1 MAFLDNSGDIILDAV
16 LTDAGRKRLAKA
28 DGTFKIAKFALGDD
42 EIDYGLYDKNNA
54 SGSAYY
60 DLSLLQT
67 PVLEAFTNNTSIL
80 KSRLISIPQDN
91 LLFLPVMKL
100 NDAPSAVSFGNSLPT
115 LGLSSTTNGV
125 DAGNLIYITADQ
137 NTENTNATNNNSK
150 VNTAIKE
157 TALPFQLSGKKSY
170 MFGYLTEQSPGAI
183 SVTQGLDTNAIPPSQ
198 TLDTS
203 LIENQY
209 IVEID
214 NRLGSIVTPN
224 DKKTKAAISY
234 IDDDNIASYY
244 FSLANDADYVSLI
257 NDQSVG
263 GNKQVI
269 TGPRGTKFSFLIA
282 ASLDLQQSTYL
293 FELLGG
299 TQSYTSQDGNS
310 STYYYIDTIVRVTGA
325 QTGASLDLP
334 IRFLKYKST
343 P

>member
-42 EIDYGLYDKNNA
+42 EIDYSLYDKTNS

-80 KSRLISIPQDN
+80 KSRLISIPQTN
-91 LLFLPVMKL
+91 LLYLPIVKL
-100 NDAPSAVSFGNSLPT
+100 NNTTGVNGVA
-115 LGLSSTTNGV
+115 LSSTTNNV
-125 DAGNLIYITADQ
+125 DAGGLIYVTADQ
-137 NTENTNATNNNSK
+137 NTEATNTSTGQPN
-150 VNTAIKE
+150 NTAIKS
-157 TALPFQLSGKKSY
+157 TSSPFSNSTKDTFLFGLNTDQNKSVIR
-170 MFGYLTEQSPGAI
+170 LD
-183 SVTQGLDTNAIPPSQ
+183 QGLDTTAIPPTQ
-198 TLDTS
+198 TLDSS

-209 IVEID
+209 IIEID
-214 NRLGSIVTPN
+214 NRLGSIVTPE
-224 DKKTKAAISY
+224 DKKTKAAISF

-244 FSLANDADYVSLI
+244 FSLANDTQYIKSNSDIST
-257 NDQSVG
+257 
-263 GNKQVI
+263 GNATQI
-269 TGPRGTKFSFLIA
+269 IAGPRGTSLQFLVA

-299 TQSYTSQDGNS
+299 TQSYTNNAGTT
-310 STYYYIDTIVRVTGA
+310 STYYYIDTIIRVTGA
-325 QTGASLDLP
+325 QTGASIDLP

>member
-42 EIDYGLYDKNNA
+42 EIDYGLYDKSNT

-80 KSRLISIPQDN
+80 KSRLISIPQTN
-91 LLFLPVMKL
+91 LLYLPVVKI
-100 NDAPSAVSFGNSLPT
+100 NDTTGISGVA
-115 LGLSSTTNGV
+115 LSSTSNGY
-125 DAGNLIYITADQ
+125 DPGGLIYVTVDQ
-137 NTENTNATNNNSK
+137 NTEDTNTVSGITNTTAIDNNSQ
-150 VNTAIKE
+150 
-157 TALPFQLSGKKSY
+157 PFLSTKRSY
-170 MFGYLTEQSPGAI
+170 LYGFKTDKNGLHIQ
-183 SVTQGLDTNAIPPSQ
+183 VDQGLDTNAIPPTQ
-198 TLDTS
+198 TLDSS
-203 LIENQY
+203 LIETQY

-214 NRLGSIVTPN
+214 NRLGALVTPEG
-224 DKKTKAAISY
+224 DKLTKAAISF

-244 FSLANDADYVSLI
+244 FSLANDTQYVKQNTDSTT
-257 NDQSVG
+257 NNAS
-263 GNKQVI
+263 QVI
-269 TGPRGTKFSFLIA
+269 AGPRGTYLQFLIA
-282 ASLDLQQSTYL
+282 SSLDLQQSTYL

-299 TQSYTSQDGNS
+299 TTSYKNKAGTT

-325 QTGASLDLP
+325 QTGASIDLP

>member
-42 EIDYGLYDKNNA
+42 EIDYSLYDKTNS

-80 KSRLISIPQDN
+80 KSRLVSIPQTN
-91 LLFLPVMKL
+91 LLYLPVVKL
-100 NDAPSAVSFGNSLPT
+100 NNTTGINGVS
-115 LGLSSTTNGV
+115 LSSTTNGV
-125 DAGNLIYITADQ
+125 DAGGLIYVTADQ
-137 NTENTNATNNNSK
+137 NTEATNTSTGQPN
-150 VNTAIKE
+150 NTAVKSTSSPFSNGTKDTFLFGLNTDQNKSIIK
-157 TALPFQLSGKKSY
+157 
-170 MFGYLTEQSPGAI
+170 I
-183 SVTQGLDTNAIPPSQ
+183 DQGLDTTAIPPTQ
-198 TLDTS
+198 TLDSS

-209 IVEID
+209 IIEID
-214 NRLGSIVTPN
+214 NRLGSIVVPEG
-224 DKKTKAAISY
+224 DKKTKAAISF

-244 FSLANDADYVSLI
+244 FSLANDTQYVKSLAGEI
-257 NDQSVG
+257 STGDSKN
-263 GNKQVI
+263 I
-269 TGPRGTKFSFLIA
+269 IAGPRGTALQFLVG

-299 TQSYTSQDGNS
+299 TQSYTNNAGTT
-310 STYYYIDTIVRVTGA
+310 STYYYIDTIIRVTGA

>member
-42 EIDYGLYDKNNA
+42 EIDYSLYDKTNS

-80 KSRLISIPQDN
+80 KSRLISIPQTN
-91 LLFLPVMKL
+91 LLYLPIVKL
-100 NDAPSAVSFGNSLPT
+100 NNTTGVNGVA
-115 LGLSSTTNGV
+115 LSSTTNNV
-125 DAGNLIYITADQ
+125 DAGGLIYVTADQ
-137 NTENTNATNNNSK
+137 NTEATNTSTGQPN
-150 VNTAIKE
+150 NTAIKS
-157 TALPFQLSGKKSY
+157 TSSPFSNSTKDTFLFGLNTDQNKSVIR
-170 MFGYLTEQSPGAI
+170 LD
-183 SVTQGLDTNAIPPSQ
+183 QGLDTTAIPPTQ
-198 TLDTS
+198 TLDSS

-209 IVEID
+209 IIEID
-214 NRLGSIVTPN
+214 NRLGSIVTPE
-224 DKKTKAAISY
+224 DKKTKAAISF

-244 FSLANDADYVSLI
+244 FSLANDTQYIKSNSDTST
-257 NDQSVG
+257 
-263 GNKQVI
+263 GNATQI
-269 TGPRGTKFSFLIA
+269 IAGPRGTSLQFLVA

-299 TQSYTSQDGNS
+299 TQSYTNNAGTT
-310 STYYYIDTIVRVTGA
+310 STYYYIDTIIRVTGA
-325 QTGASLDLP
+325 QTGASIDLP

>member
-91 LLFLPVMKL
+91 LLYLPVMKI
-100 NDAPSAVSFGNSLPT
+100 NNVKKGVIE
-115 LGLSSTTNGV
+115 LSSTSNGV
-125 DAGNLIYITADQ
+125 DAGGLIYVTVDQ
-137 NTENTNATNNNSK
+137 NTEDTNAVAAQTNQ
-150 VNTAIKE
+150 TAINRN
-157 TALPFQLSGKKSY
+157 AAPFKNNVSSVMYGLSTKD
-170 MFGYLTEQSPGAI
+170 SPGAI
-183 SVTQGLDTNAIPPSQ
+183 RIEQGLDTTAIPPSQ
-198 TLDTS
+198 GLDAS
-203 LIENQY
+203 LVENQY
-209 IVEID
+209 IIEID
-214 NRLGSIVTPN
+214 NRLGSIVNGGIGGGDET
-224 DKKTKAAISY
+224 TKAAISF

-244 FSLANDADYVSLI
+244 FSLANDPTFVESNLSQQTS
-257 NDQSVG
+257 NLE
-263 GNKQVI
+263 VI
-269 TGPRGTKFSFLIA
+269 AGPRGTALQFLIG

-299 TQSYTSQDGNS
+299 TQSYTNNIGTT
-310 STYYYIDTIVRVTGA
+310 STYYYIDSIVRITGA

>member
-42 EIDYGLYDKNNA
+42 EIDYSLYDKTNS

-80 KSRLISIPQDN
+80 KSRLISIPQTN
-91 LLFLPVMKL
+91 LLYLPIVKL
-100 NDAPSAVSFGNSLPT
+100 NNTTGVNGVA
-115 LGLSSTTNGV
+115 LSSTTNNV
-125 DAGNLIYITADQ
+125 DAGGLIYVTADQ
-137 NTENTNATNNNSK
+137 NTEATNTSTGQPN
-150 VNTAIKE
+150 NTAVKS
-157 TALPFQLSGKKSY
+157 TSSPFSNGTKDTFLFGLNTDQNKSVIR
-170 MFGYLTEQSPGAI
+170 LD
-183 SVTQGLDTNAIPPSQ
+183 QGLDTTAIPPTQ
-198 TLDTS
+198 TLDSS

-209 IVEID
+209 IIEID
-214 NRLGSIVTPN
+214 NRLGSIVTPE
-224 DKKTKAAISY
+224 DKKTKAAISF

-244 FSLANDADYVSLI
+244 FSLANDTQYIKSNSDIST
-257 NDQSVG
+257 
-263 GNKQVI
+263 GNATQI
-269 TGPRGTKFSFLIA
+269 IAGPRGTSLQFLVA

-299 TQSYTSQDGNS
+299 TQSYTNNAGTT
-310 STYYYIDTIVRVTGA
+310 STYYYIDTIIRVTGA
-325 QTGASLDLP
+325 QTGASIDLP

>member
-42 EIDYGLYDKNNA
+42 EIDYSLYDKTNS

-80 KSRLISIPQDN
+80 KSRLISIPQTN
-91 LLFLPVMKL
+91 LLYLPVLKL
-100 NDAPSAVSFGNSLPT
+100 NNAVNEGVS
-115 LGLSSTTNGV
+115 LSSTTNGV
-125 DAGNLIYITADQ
+125 DAGGLIYVTVDNTTEGDPTNPNTVNANINAIDFSKSPFSNTSALYGLTTTA
-137 NTENTNATNNNSK
+137 NN
-150 VNTAIKE
+150 I
-157 TALPFQLSGKKSY
+157 F
-170 MFGYLTEQSPGAI
+170 
-183 SVTQGLDTNAIPPSQ
+183 VTLDQGLDTTAIPYTQ
-198 TLDTS
+198 TLDSS

-209 IVEID
+209 IIEID
-214 NRLGSIVTPN
+214 NRLGNIVSSK
-224 DKKTKAAISY
+224 DKKTKAAISF

-244 FSLANDADYVSLI
+244 FSVANDSDFVNAIGSETTSPI
-257 NDQSVG
+257 A
-263 GNKQVI
+263 
-269 TGPRGTKFSFLIA
+269 GPRGTRLKFLIG

-293 FELLGG
+293 FELLGA
-299 TQSYTSQDGNS
+299 TQSYPSKNGSSAT
-310 STYYYIDTIVRVTGA
+310 STYYYIDTIVRITGA
-325 QTGASLDLP
+325 QTGNSMDLP

>member
-42 EIDYGLYDKNNA
+42 EIDYTLYDKNNA

-80 KSRLISIPQDN
+80 KSRLISIPQTN
-91 LLFLPVMKL
+91 LLYLPVMKL
-100 NDAPSAVSFGNSLPT
+100 NNTTGVNGIA
-115 LGLSSTTNGV
+115 LSSTSNAYDPG
-125 DAGNLIYITADQ
+125 GLIYVTVDQ
-137 NTENTNATNNNSK
+137 NTEATNTVSGQNN
-150 VNTAIKE
+150 NTAIN
-157 TALPFQLSGKKSY
+157 TGNSAPFANGTKDTFLYG
-170 MFGYLTEQSPGAI
+170 LNTEQNKSLI
-183 SVTQGLDTNAIPPSQ
+183 RLDQGLDTNAIPPTQ
-198 TLDTS
+198 ALDSS

-209 IVEID
+209 IIEID
-214 NRLGSIVTPN
+214 NRLGSLVVPEG

-244 FSLANDADYVSLI
+244 FSLANDNQYVKSNADTST
-257 NDQSVG
+257 
-263 GNKQVI
+263 GNATQII
-269 TGPRGTKFSFLIA
+269 TGPRGTYLQFLIG

-299 TQSYTSQDGNS
+299 TTSYPNNAGTT